1 MIFLPTFFIK
11 EKSWSFARGA
21 NETMACAQDLINTY
35 TYFPVIKKMKDL
47 KRKVIIKTTPGT
59 MERWNDET
67 MERWNEATNN

>member
-1 MIFLPTFFIK
+1 M
-11 EKSWSFARGA
+11 AR
-21 NETMACAQDLINTY
+21 AQDLINTY

-67 MERWNEATNN
+67 MERGNKQLNFSEIFGTKLSE